1 MQHDLFL
8 CRINSQISDKRNSVQ
23 HEPHFN
29 KSGFG
34 NSKSWKSNSINLEI
48 EKEISYDLPSIVF
61 AGFDDVVCDDGK

>member
-8 CRINSQISDKRNSVQ
+8 CLINSQISDKRNSVQ

-34 NSKSWKSNSINLEI
+34 NSFKFRIYFIKLNRR
-48 EKEISYDLPSIVF
+48 
-61 AGFDDVVCDDGK
+61 